1 MSVDPR
7 TVRQHLEE
15 IQQLSKTIYT
25 AIDEERTRA
34 HRKHAASGQSMEQV
48 DVDHPLRFP
57 ILVEEVGE
65 VAKALNE
72 GASREELRAEL
83 IQVAAMAAAWAEA
96 ITREADA
103 RRTDVRR

>member
-1 MSVDPR
+1 MIGEWRRSGAW
-7 TVRQHLEE
+7 T
-15 IQQLSKTIYT
+15 YT
-25 AIDEERTRA
+25 AIEEERARA

-72 GASREELRAEL
+72 GATREELRDEL

-96 ITREADA
+96 ITREAA
-103 RRTDVRR
+103 SGSAPPAVRRTDVRG

>member
-1 MSVDPR
+1 MRDDPLSVHP
-7 TVRQHLEE
+7 T
-15 IQQLSKTIYT
+15 TYT
-25 AIDEERTRA
+25 EIDEERIRA

-57 ILVEEVGE
+57 VLVEEVSE

-72 GASREELRAEL
+72 GATREELRAEL

-96 ITREADA
+96 ITREIT
-103 RRTDVRR
+103 RETRVVPT